1 MSFASASA
9 WLHANWVE
17 KVRRAEALGYD
28 VLSVPDH
35 LGLIAPFPAL
45 SLAAE
50 ATERITLG
58 TFVLNTPFF
67 NPVLLA
73 RDVAALDR
81 FSGGRIRTAP
91 GVLIGTHQEI
101 ADRVRECRERYGIT
115 YFTLMEPD
123 MDAFAPV
130 IELLR

>member
-1 MSFASASA
+1 MEFNLLVWAVGASAERDAVS
-9 WLHANWVE
+9 E
-17 KVRRAEALGYD
+17 RVRQFQPGFTD
-28 VLSVPDH
+28 D
-35 LGLIAPFPAL
+35 
-45 SLAAE
+45 
-50 ATERITLG
+50 
-58 TFVLNTPFF
+58 
-67 NPVLLA
+67 
-73 RDVAALDR
+73 
-81 FSGGRIRTAP
+81 RIRTAP